1 MKNSIIKFRR
11 SIIALLMIV
20 LSGVGASASTPW
32 AVNPGD
38 YRYDMSLYLEVSFL
52 ATGKMDYSQYVVAA
66 FCGDECRGVAQVLP
80 LPDGGECLYLRAR
93 SNQETGETMTFKYYN
108 MQTEEILPID
118 GVSFP
123 FESNG
128 RLGYPST
135 PYEVTIIRH
144 YDVSLSAGP
153 GGAIDAEGGRI
164 AEGTELTVTATPAEG
179 YHFEKWSDDAT
190 DNPRTILVDGDITL
204 TAQFAVN
211 TYKLTYMVDG
221 ETYKEA
227 DVDFATAIT
236 PEVEPTKEG
245 YTFSGWDEVPETMP
259 AHDVTVSGTFT
270 INSYSAVF
278 KIGEDVIDTKTVVF
292 GEPVVAP
299 EAPAKEGHTFAG
311 WQDMPE
317 TMPAHNIEVLGS
329 YTVNTYKLTY
339 MVDGETYK
347 EADVDFGA
355 TITPEVEPTKEGY
368 TFSGWDE
375 VPETMPAHDVTVSGT
390 FSINTYLLTVYL
402 NDEVILSDSIEYGR
416 PVSITTPEVP
426 EGMKFDGWQETVP
439 ETMPAHDVDIHGTY
453 SLIDAISSVVMDAD
467 ARVTVCTLNGC
478 VIFANAK
485 WADVRTKLGKGLYI
499 INGRKH
505 IIMK

>member
-38 YRYDMSLYLEVSFL
+38 YRYDMSLYLDVSFL
-52 ATGKMDYSQYVVAA
+52 ATGKMDYSQYVVVA

-227 DVDFATAIT
+227 DVDF
-236 PEVEPTKEG
+236 
-245 YTFSGWDEVPETMP
+245 
-259 AHDVTVSGTFT
+259 
-270 INSYSAVF
+270 
-278 KIGEDVIDTKTVVF
+278 
-292 GEPVVAP
+292 
-299 EAPAKEGHTFAG
+299 
-311 WQDMPE
+311 
-317 TMPAHNIEVLGS
+317 
-329 YTVNTYKLTY
+329 
-339 MVDGETYK
+339 
-347 EADVDFGA
+347 GA

-467 ARVTVCTLNGC
+467 TRVTVCTLNGC

>member
-1 MKNSIIKFRR
+1 M
-11 SIIALLMIV
+11 
-20 LSGVGASASTPW
+20 
-32 AVNPGD
+32 
-38 YRYDMSLYLEVSFL
+38 
-52 ATGKMDYSQYVVAA
+52 
-66 FCGDECRGVAQVLP
+66 
-80 LPDGGECLYLRAR
+80 
-93 SNQETGETMTFKYYN
+93 
-108 MQTEEILPID
+108 
-118 GVSFP
+118 
-123 FESNG
+123 
-128 RLGYPST
+128 GYPST

-179 YHFEKWSDDAT
+179 YHFEKWSDDTT

-227 DVDFATAIT
+227 DVDFATA
-236 PEVEPTKEG
+236 
-245 YTFSGWDEVPETMP
+245 
-259 AHDVTVSGTFT
+259 
-270 INSYSAVF
+270 
-278 KIGEDVIDTKTVVF
+278 
-292 GEPVVAP
+292 
-299 EAPAKEGHTFAG
+299 
-311 WQDMPE
+311 
-317 TMPAHNIEVLGS
+317 
-329 YTVNTYKLTY
+329 
-339 MVDGETYK
+339 
-347 EADVDFGA
+347 
-355 TITPEVEPTKEGY
+355 ITPEVEPTKEGY

>member
-38 YRYDMSLYLEVSFL
+38 YRYDMSLYLDVSFL

-211 TYKLTYMVDG
+211 TYKLTYNVDG
-221 ETYKEA
+221 NLYKEYE
-227 DVDFATAIT
+227 VDYATAIT
-236 PEVEPTKEG
+236 PEAEPTKEG

-278 KIGEDVIDTKTVVF
+278 KIGEEVIDTKTIVF
-292 GEPVVAP
+292 GEPVEAP

-311 WQDMPE
+311 WQDM
-317 TMPAHNIEVLGS
+317 
-329 YTVNTYKLTY
+329 
-339 MVDGETYK
+339 
-347 EADVDFGA
+347 
-355 TITPEVEPTKEGY
+355 
-368 TFSGWDE
+368 
-375 VPETMPAHDVTVSGT
+375 PETMPAHDVTVSGT

>member
-227 DVDFATAIT
+227 DVDF
-236 PEVEPTKEG
+236 
-245 YTFSGWDEVPETMP
+245 
-259 AHDVTVSGTFT
+259 
-270 INSYSAVF
+270 
-278 KIGEDVIDTKTVVF
+278 
-292 GEPVVAP
+292 
-299 EAPAKEGHTFAG
+299 
-311 WQDMPE
+311 
-317 TMPAHNIEVLGS
+317 
-329 YTVNTYKLTY
+329 
-339 MVDGETYK
+339 
-347 EADVDFGA
+347 GA
-355 TITPEVEPTKEGY
+355 TITLEQPTKEGY